1 MGAKGW
7 SQTRVET
14 PLDRSKAAFA
24 TEVAGDGRARL
35 HIRRDKPRPA
45 APLRGALSYPASW
58 RAGRWSGEA
67 VVSVIPQWSWGYE
80 LLLAVSAPTS
90 LAGRV
95 LWSRR
100 RIGRLANGL
109 AAALKDDAERSAR
122 LREAQPRRIRRPVP
136 SENATA
142 TSRWLFVSATSSSP
156 STGRL

>member
-1 MGAKGW
+1 MRATGW
-7 SQTRVET
+7 AQTRVET
-14 PLDRSKAAFA
+14 PHDRSQAGFA

-35 HIRRDKPRPA
+35 RIRRDKPTPA

-58 RAGRWSGEA
+58 RTGRWSGEA
-67 VVSVIPQWSWGYE
+67 VVSVIPCWSWGYE

-95 LWSRR
+95 AWSRR
-100 RIGRLANGL
+100 RLGRLANGL

-122 LREAQPRRIRRPVP
+122 LRKAQPPRIRRPAP

-142 TSRWLFVSATSSSP
+142 TSRWGFVSATSSP